1 MTASL
6 LDRIPVD
13 EITARAREAKPGRVA
28 LTVLAALLFGAGW
41 VAAKSLAVAWLGVSW
56 CFTAA
61 RLGWRDARG
70 NQPSRASLRE
80 ENARLRQQI
89 ARLGG

>member
-1 MTASL
+1 MTTTL
-6 LDRIPVD
+6 LDRVPVD
-13 EITARAREAKPGRVA
+13 EITARAREARPGRVA
-28 LTVLAALLFGAGW
+28 LTVLAAVLFGAGW
-41 VAAKSLAVAWLGVSW
+41 AAAKSLSLAWLGVSW

-70 NQPSRASLRE
+70 NQPARASLRE
-80 ENARLRQQI
+80 ENDRLRQQI